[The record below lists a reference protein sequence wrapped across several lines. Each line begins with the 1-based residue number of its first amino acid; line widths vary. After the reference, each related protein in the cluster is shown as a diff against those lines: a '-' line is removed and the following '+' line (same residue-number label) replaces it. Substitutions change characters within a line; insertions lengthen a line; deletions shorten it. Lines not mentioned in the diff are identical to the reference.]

1 MPAMKLDDVRSI
13 EESDTHFL
21 VDHLKRGRFRIAKAA
36 LDEEVAA
43 SMRSIAKGKAAAAEA
58 LANEPGP
65 DGVTRAA
72 AGAVV
77 DPNADLRAHIA
88 ALEEQDAAKRAED
101 AAAQASLDASMVP
114 PVLDPGVEELI
125 DPTRPSTAAPFT
137 PDPTR
142 TPTDAQ
148 QARALDAQQA
158 RAFDA
163 EIGYLPELGRFVG
176 RHVAAE
182 VAGIPSMVA
191 PFLSDAELARAG
203 GLRIRDTANGAL
215 DALGTFGD
223 RFKAAFPI
231 GEALG
236 GSSQTVPVPAGVMPG
251 AALGEEVAPLAVAP
265 TPAPQPVTP
274 ALTPRRAGGA
284 AIGARSGAETGAVAG
299 AHADPGQPTPGDQY
313 LELLQQGLA
322 EEQRAKIALNN
333 AKLRLVE
340 QRDIEIAA
348 KVQPIL
354 EEAERAKADA
364 EAQRK
369 WLAENPVSPSGPGSL
384 GVIGMA
390 LGAFGSALTGA
401 PNFAMLIVQKRI
413 ADDVEA
419 QRFNRGQRENLLE
432 SYMKKGL
439 ALEDAK
445 KATAAAVTAKY
456 AGQLEAAALQ
466 TGNDMIIAQTKQMTA
481 KMMVEAMKS
490 IDDVAISHARA
501 LTEPALRRYQIENE
515 RLDAEAK
522 RLGMSAT
529 RLDMRLKM
537 ESAKKTAAANDVQR
551 VFVSG
556 GTIPAEQLA
565 ELPREDR
572 EAAVQVAPGRFVRA
586 RDGEAA
592 KAISKV
598 ATASAELEDSVR
610 QMRALRREDGRAWL
624 PGTGEAA
631 KAQALAKRAQL
642 AIKDIGELG
651 TLDKGSANFL
661 EAMVSDPSAVFTTD
675 ATVLARLD
683 SIGQWAGERRRAA
696 MNANL
701 LRAPTASITPR
712 RAGE

>member
-1 MPAMKLDDVRSI
+1 
-13 EESDTHFL
+13 
-21 VDHLKRGRFRIAKAA
+21 
-36 LDEEVAA
+36 
-43 SMRSIAKGKAAAAEA
+43 
-58 LANEPGP
+58 
-65 DGVTRAA
+65 
-72 AGAVV
+72 
-77 DPNADLRAHIA
+77 
-88 ALEEQDAAKRAED
+88 
-101 AAAQASLDASMVP
+101 
-114 PVLDPGVEELI
+114 
-125 DPTRPSTAAPFT
+125 
-137 PDPTR
+137 
-142 TPTDAQ
+142 
-148 QARALDAQQA
+148 
-158 RAFDA
+158 
-163 EIGYLPELGRFVG
+163 
-176 RHVAAE
+176 
-182 VAGIPSMVA
+182 
-191 PFLSDAELARAG
+191 
-203 GLRIRDTANGAL
+203 
-215 DALGTFGD
+215 
-223 RFKAAFPI
+223 
-231 GEALG
+231 
-236 GSSQTVPVPAGVMPG
+236 
-251 AALGEEVAPLAVAP
+251 
-265 TPAPQPVTP
+265 
-274 ALTPRRAGGA
+274 
-284 AIGARSGAETGAVAG
+284 
-299 AHADPGQPTPGDQY
+299 
-313 LELLQQGLA
+313 
-322 EEQRAKIALNN
+322 
-333 AKLRLVE
+333 
-340 QRDIEIAA
+340 
-348 KVQPIL
+348 
-354 EEAERAKADA
+354 
-364 EAQRK
+364 
-369 WLAENPVSPSGPGSL
+369 
-384 GVIGMA
+384 
-390 LGAFGSALTGA
+390 
-401 PNFAMLIVQKRI
+401 MLIVQKRI